1 MAAEGF
7 DSVDEIAFVD
17 LKDVAG
23 IEGLDAQTAEELQQR
38 ARDYLERVAAEL
50 DARRKELGVANELA
64 EIGGITPAM
73 LVALGEADIKTVE
86 DLAGCATDDLI
97 GWTERKQGET
107 VKHKGAFSDLEISSP
122 DAEQLIMAARV
133 KAGWIE
139 PEEPSAAEAAVA
151 AADA

>member
-1 MAAEGF
+1 
-7 DSVDEIAFVD
+7 
-17 LKDVAG
+17 L
-23 IEGLDAQTAEELQQR
+23 QTR

-50 DARRKELGVANELA
+50 DARRRELGVEDNLA
-64 EIGGITPAM
+64 EVEGMTPAM
-73 LVALGEADIKTVE
+73 MVALGEADIKTIE
-86 DLAGCATDDLI
+86 DLAGCATDDLV

-107 VKHKGAFSDLEISSP
+107 VKHKGAFFNVEVSSA

-139 PEEPSAAEAAVA
+139 PLEEPSASETTVA